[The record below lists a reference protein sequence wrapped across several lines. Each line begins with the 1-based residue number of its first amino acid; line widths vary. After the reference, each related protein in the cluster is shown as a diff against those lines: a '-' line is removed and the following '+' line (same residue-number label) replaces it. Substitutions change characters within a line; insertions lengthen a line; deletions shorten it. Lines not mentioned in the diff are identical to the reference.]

1 MSLNGLD
8 APVLT
13 EAFGKACAEPGSWY
27 VTRQYLFAS
36 FRQRTGMPSG
46 AFADGECDGRF
57 RFWIKYVSRD
67 DVELLC
73 QGTNGT
79 EEMREAAAREPEDS
93 PLYGF
98 IRFRR
103 RNILVKYVP
112 EDTSR
117 VLKGKLQLPS
127 AWYLRE

>member
-13 EAFGKACAEPGSWY
+13 EAFGRACAEPGSWY
-27 VTRQYLFAS
+27 VIYWHLFVMVTKSKFQSFMGALQLIPHQELWLTR
-36 FRQRTGMPSG
+36 SG
-46 AFADGECDGRF
+46 HL

-79 EEMREAAAREPEDS
+79 EEMREAAAKEPDDS

-117 VLKGKLQLPS
+117 VLKGKL
-127 AWYLRE
+127 